1 MRKLFLSAIAAV
13 SAFTGVAQSIDER
26 IATAMNTSD
35 WFALDSIYN
44 EAPKDSI
51 NPFLEVF
58 SRGLLGNRLNRPH
71 VSIPAF
77 EELLNN
83 YSTGLD
89 LNNLLNSAVMLS
101 MDYSKVGDNSKAAS
115 VLRSVLDATRQYL
128 DSAAVEGVQLY
139 IDRYAALSAYRPYT
153 ISIVG
158 NEGVVPFRIA
168 PVGNPEKKSVLMKL
182 ENSTINGIET
192 DITFDTGAGVNIISD
207 SLANTLNLTRLDAY
221 NNILGIGLQK
231 ARYAIANEI
240 RLGNI
245 TVKDVPF
252 VIVDLPWTMRRPT
265 DTWTAST
272 WLSEEN

>member
-153 ISIVG
+153 ISIAG

-221 NNILGIGLQK
+221 NNILDTGHRPPEGP
-231 ARYAIANEI
+231 
-240 RLGNI
+240 
-245 TVKDVPF
+245 VCD
-252 VIVDLPWTMRRPT
+252 RR
-265 DTWTAST
+265 
-272 WLSEEN
+272 